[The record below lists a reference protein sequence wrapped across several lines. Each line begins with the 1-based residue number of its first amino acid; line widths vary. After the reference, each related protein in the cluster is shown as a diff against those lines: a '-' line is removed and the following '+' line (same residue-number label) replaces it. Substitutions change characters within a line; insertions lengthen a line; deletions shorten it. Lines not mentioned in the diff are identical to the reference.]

1 MQPISREEGEKIAM
15 LTISIHPVDDARRQ
29 IAGVL
34 GTLIP
39 SPLLHEVLDPDNGLL
54 VDLPEEGFQPLPLV
68 FKHPSLSQSRRLLKK
83 GRSTPN
89 SAALV

>member
-1 MQPISREEGEKIAM
+1 MQPSYRKEGEKIAV
-15 LTISIHPVDDARRQ
+15 LTISIHPVDARRQ
-29 IAGVL
+29 IAAVL
-34 GTLIP
+34 GTLVP

-83 GRSTPN
+83 RRSTPN
-89 SAALV
+89 SAALG